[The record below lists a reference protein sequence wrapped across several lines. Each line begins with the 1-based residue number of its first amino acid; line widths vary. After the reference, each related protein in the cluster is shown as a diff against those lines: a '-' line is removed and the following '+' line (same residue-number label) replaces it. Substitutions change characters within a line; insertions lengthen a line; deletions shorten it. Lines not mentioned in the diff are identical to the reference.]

1 MTMALRRHAR
11 LLIAAALLGGAAGAI
26 AQPPPSD
33 NPLPSGAEIRPY
45 GKPADERPSGD
56 ERVPGLDERQKAR
69 DAFIEFLRAY
79 ETGNLVLLQQR
90 LDPAM
95 VGYQVFL
102 EGARRDANAL
112 KNLRINLVDTQI
124 TASADLAVIQTSWEK
139 RFLEVNTFAPGL
151 FTGRSTILMHKGKE
165 GWRVAAVAGDNL
177 FSSAS
182 GTAATLTLS
191 PSVIVPPPGGCAV
204 GACPPLRIEIVD
216 PDFAGQPTIAAEVV
230 TSQGDREQVTLLQ
243 TAPGRFSLA
252 SLPLAIG
259 PGLTPAANNGVVT
272 VNSLGGT
279 TTLTLRFLDPNPGDG
294 RPPSVLTRSAQ
305 VQGTAP
311 TVAQLNVTPLLIP
324 IGSIGATPT
333 TVPLQIQVVDPDRAG
348 QPSVTVQA
356 LSVSGDIETLTLP
369 ATTPGV
375 FQVNAVL
382 MLLLSA
388 VPTPGNGIIEVP
400 NNPIGN
406 TLNLQFTDNNPP
418 GIQTR
423 IVTIQ

>member
-1 MTMALRRHAR
+1 
-11 LLIAAALLGGAAGAI
+11 
-26 AQPPPSD
+26 
-33 NPLPSGAEIRPY
+33 
-45 GKPADERPSGD
+45 
-56 ERVPGLDERQKAR
+56 
-69 DAFIEFLRAY
+69 
-79 ETGNLVLLQQR
+79 
-90 LDPAM
+90 
-95 VGYQVFL
+95 
-102 EGARRDANAL
+102 
-112 KNLRINLVDTQI
+112 
-124 TASADLAVIQTSWEK
+124 
-139 RFLEVNTFAPGL
+139 
-151 FTGRSTILMHKGKE
+151 
-165 GWRVAAVAGDNL
+165 
-177 FSSAS
+177 
-182 GTAATLTLS
+182 
-191 PSVIVPPPGGCAV
+191 
-204 GACPPLRIEIVD
+204 
-216 PDFAGQPTIAAEVV
+216 
-230 TSQGDREQVTLLQ
+230 VTLLQ